1 MINSPLKVSSTEL
14 FFYIKA
20 KLTVKK
26 MYSSTN
32 CDKNRGSCVNILF
45 LNQDKERFCYLPK
58 GLSFPIMVTP
68 PPHPSS
74 PAATGLFAAFIDWLP
89 FIICYM
95 NRVMN
100 DTSFVSGSFQLSI
113 TCLRSVRIFGIDNLC
128 FRLSSE
134 SHFTMGIQHDFFIHQ
149 VMDIYL

>member
-1 MINSPLKVSSTEL
+1 
-14 FFYIKA
+14 
-20 KLTVKK
+20 
-26 MYSSTN
+26 
-32 CDKNRGSCVNILF
+32 
-45 LNQDKERFCYLPK
+45 
-58 GLSFPIMVTP
+58 
-68 PPHPSS
+68 
-74 PAATGLFAAFIDWLP
+74 
-89 FIICYM
+89 M